1 MQHFLYPA
9 LFALF
14 VWWFSTGAIIFLDL
28 LPRWTFKYSMGG
40 ATAVLAV
47 AFWGI
52 YASRADTSVFGAY
65 CGFSCAL
72 LAWGWHEISFYTGI
86 VTGPRKQQCP
96 EGCRGWK
103 HFVHAVQAS
112 LWHELAIIAAGAEV
126 IAFTWHQPNRIG
138 LWTFLVLYWMHQ
150 SAKLNVLLGVRNL
163 NEQFLPDHLAFLR
176 SFLTSKPMNL
186 LFPVSVTAS
195 TVICVMMWNRATAPA
210 DSAFTASGMTFV
222 ATLMSLAI
230 LEHWF
235 LVLPMPSAALWQWGL
250 ASKPKQ
256 RPFAVH
262 VVAGFLGAGKTTY
275 LRRVLGAPAQGGK
288 TMVLVNDFAA
298 LGLDGA
304 LLAGQGADVIE
315 LPNGCICCSLKAD
328 LARQLETTVARHA
341 PDRVLIEPSGVADL
355 AALLGVLA
363 GPTLAPLVTRTEV
376 TTILDAGA
384 FLADFGRMEAHLR
397 AQIEAAGTVIVNKA
411 DLVSPATLR
420 LVTETV
426 RATVPYAAILEARFG
441 QTAQA
446 AVPPSA
452 PARAALHLVHDADQ
466 SPVATAHANTH
477 AHGLGMAS
485 WSTTLSG
492 LCNADALQVVLEAV
506 LQGAYGQV
514 ERVKGIT
521 RAGDGWIRF
530 DVAGGRSSMAAFA
543 PDGADEAQRVVAI
556 GRHVDEEGLRAAFAA
571 CAA

>member
-28 LPRWTFKYSMGG
+28 LPRWTFKYSMAG
-40 ATAVLAV
+40 ASAVLAI

-86 VTGPRKQQCP
+86 VTGPRKQPCA
-96 EGCRGWK
+96 EGCAGWK
-103 HFVHAVQAS
+103 HFIHAVQAS
-112 LWHELAIIAAGAEV
+112 LWHELAILAAGAAI
-126 IAFTWHQPNRIG
+126 IAFTWHQPNHVG
-138 LWTFLVLYWMHQ
+138 LWSFLVLYWMHQ

-176 SFLTSKPMNL
+176 SFLTRKSMNL
-186 LFPVSVTAS
+186 LFPFSVTVS
-195 TVICVMMWNRATAPA
+195 TIICVMMWDRAIAPGA
-210 DSAFTASGMTFV
+210 SAFTASGMTFV

-235 LVLPMPSAALWQWGL
+235 LVLPLPAAALWKWGL
-250 ASKPKQ
+250 ASRPKQ

-262 VVAGFLGAGKTTY
+262 IVSGFLGAGKTTY
-275 LRRVLGAPAQGGK
+275 LRRVLAAPVASGR
-288 TMVLVNDFAA
+288 TVVLVNDFAA

-304 LLAGQGADVIE
+304 LLSGQGADVIE

-328 LARQLETTVARHA
+328 LARQLEATVTRYA

-355 AALLGVLA
+355 ASLLQVLA
-363 GPTLAPLVTRTEV
+363 APALAPLVSRTEV

-384 FLADFGRMEAHLR
+384 FLADFGRMEPHLR
-397 AQIEAAGTVIVNKA
+397 AQIASAGTVIVNKA
-411 DLVSPATLR
+411 DLVCAATLR

-426 RATVPYAAILEARFG
+426 RAIAPYATIQEARFG
-441 QTAQA
+441 MTADA
-446 AVPPSA
+446 SVPHPA

-466 SPVATAHANTH
+466 SRPAAPHDSNH
-477 AHGLGMAS
+477 AHGLGLAS

-492 LCNADALQVVLEAV
+492 LCNAEELQTVLEAV

-514 ERVKGIT
+514 ERMKGIT
-521 RAGDGWIRF
+521 RACDGWIRF
-530 DVAGGRSSMAAFA
+530 DVAGGRTSMAAFA
-543 PDGADEAQRVVAI
+543 PNGADEAQRVVAI
-556 GRHVDEEGLRAAFAA
+556 GRHVDEEGLRAAFEA